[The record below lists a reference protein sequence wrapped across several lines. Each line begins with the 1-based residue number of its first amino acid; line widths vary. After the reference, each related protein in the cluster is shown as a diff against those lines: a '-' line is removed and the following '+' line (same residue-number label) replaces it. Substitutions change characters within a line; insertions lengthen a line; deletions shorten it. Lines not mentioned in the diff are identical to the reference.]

1 METYLIGI
9 DVGTG
14 SARAG
19 VFDRSGKLCGS
30 AKHDI
35 DLFRDER
42 RARVEQSSAQIWD
55 AVCHAVR
62 GAVAKAGID
71 PQSVTG
77 IGVDATCSLVVQGAP
92 AGVGDADHPE
102 RDVIVWMDHRALEQ
116 AQRINAGGHA
126 VLSYVGGVISPE
138 METPKLL
145 WLKEHLPEVY
155 FGAAQFFDLTDFLT
169 WKATGSLQRSS
180 CTVTCKWTY
189 LAHEGRWDADYFRR
203 IGLGDL
209 AEEGFARIGQEV
221 VWPGT
226 ALNGGLSP
234 EAAQQLQLRPG
245 IAVAAGLIDAHAG
258 GVGTVAARGG
268 AEDAAAC
275 MAYVFGTSS
284 CTMTSNAEAVFVPGV
299 WGPYYNA
306 MAPGMWLNEGGQSA
320 AGAAIDHLLTLHPAT
335 PQARQLAAAEG
346 MELPQWLAARALA
359 SVAQPAQA
367 VWLAGQL
374 NVVPEFLGNR
384 SPLADP
390 QARAVLLGLGMEHDI
405 DSLVALYV
413 AGLCSLGYGLRQI
426 IEAQAACGVRIASIS
441 VSGGAGTH
449 PLTRQ
454 LLADA
459 TGLPVE
465 ITACPE
471 PVLLGSAML
480 AAVAAGTHAD
490 LQTAMASMSSVA
502 GRNAPTGEAIGR
514 LHEVRYQA
522 FLKSQQLAREIRD
535 SLAPLLAAQSAPAA
549 ASH

>member
-19 VFDRSGKLCGS
+19 VFRRDGRLLAS
-30 AKHDI
+30 ARHDI
-35 DLFRDER
+35 ALFRDER
-42 RARVEQSSAQIWD
+42 RARVEQSSTQIWK
-55 AVCHAVR
+55 AVCQAVR
-62 GAVAKAGID
+62 AAVARADID
-71 PQSVTG
+71 PAAVSG
-77 IGVDATCSLVVQGAP
+77 IGFDATCSLVVQGARG
-92 AGVGDADHPE
+92 GVGDPDHPE

-145 WLKEHLPEVY
+145 WLKEQLPEVY
-155 FGAAQFFDLTDFLT
+155 HSAAQFFDLTDFLT

-189 LAHEGRWDADYFRR
+189 LAHEGRWDADYFRS

-209 AEEGFARIGQEV
+209 ADDGFVRIGQEV

-226 ALNGGLSP
+226 ALRGGLSAQ
-234 EAAQQLQLRPG
+234 AAQALQLRPG

-258 GVGTVAARGG
+258 GIGTVAARGG

-284 CTMTSNAEAVFVPGV
+284 CTMTSHAEPVFVPGV

-320 AGAAIDHLLTLHPAT
+320 AGAAIDHLLRLHPAE
-335 PQARQLAAAEG
+335 PQARQQAAAEQ
-346 MELPQWLAARALA
+346 MELPQWLAQRALQV
-359 SVAQPAQA
+359 VAHPSQA
-367 VWLAGQL
+367 AWLAGQI

-390 QARAVLLGLGMEHDI
+390 QARALLLGLGMEQDI

-426 IEAQAACGVRIASIS
+426 IEAQAARGLRIASIS

-449 PLTRQ
+449 ALTRQ
-454 LLADA
+454 LLADT

-480 AAVAAGTHAD
+480 AAVAAGTYAD
-490 LQTAMASMSSVA
+490 LRCAMSAMSSVA
-502 GRNAPTGEAIGR
+502 GREQAAGGDIAR
-514 LHEVRYQA
+514 LHAARYQV
-522 FLKSQQLAREIRD
+522 FLNSQQLARASRD
-535 SLAPLLAAQSAPAA
+535 SLAPLLAAQAGQR
-549 ASH
+549 H

>member
-19 VFDRSGKLCGS
+19 VFQPDGRLLAS
-30 AKHDI
+30 ARHDI
-35 DLFRDER
+35 ALFRDER
-42 RARVEQSSAQIWD
+42 RARVEQSSAQIWE
-55 AVCHAVR
+55 AVCEAVR
-62 GAVAKAGID
+62 AAVARAAID
-71 PQSVTG
+71 PAAVSG
-77 IGVDATCSLVVQGAP
+77 IGFDATCSLVVQGARG
-92 AGVGDADHPE
+92 GVGDPDHPE

-145 WLKEHLPEVY
+145 WLKEQLPEVY
-155 FGAAQFFDLTDFLT
+155 HSAAQFFDLTDFLT

-189 LAHEGRWDADYFRR
+189 LAHEGRWDADYFRS

-209 AEEGFARIGQEV
+209 ADEGFVRIGQEV

-226 ALNGGLSP
+226 ALRGGLSAQ
-234 EAAQQLQLRPG
+234 AAQALQLRPG

-258 GVGTVAARGG
+258 GIGTVAARGG

-284 CTMTSNAEAVFVPGV
+284 CTMTSHAEPVFVPGV

-320 AGAAIDHLLTLHPAT
+320 AGAAIDHLLRLHPAE
-335 PQARQLAAAEG
+335 PQARQQAAAEQ
-346 MELPQWLAARALA
+346 MELPQWLAQRALQV
-359 SVAQPAQA
+359 VAHPSQA
-367 VWLAGQL
+367 AWLAGQL

-390 QARAVLLGLGMEHDI
+390 QARALLLGLGMEQDI

-426 IEAQAACGVRIASIS
+426 IEAQAACGLRIASIS

-449 PLTRQ
+449 ALTRQ
-454 LLADA
+454 LLADT

-480 AAVAAGTHAD
+480 AAVAAGTYAD
-490 LQTAMASMSSVA
+490 LRRAMSAMSSVA
-502 GRNAPTGEAIGR
+502 GREQAAGGDIAR
-514 LHEVRYQA
+514 LHAARYQV
-522 FLKSQQLAREIRD
+522 FLNSQQLARASRE
-535 SLAPLLAAQSAPAA
+535 SLAPLLAAQAGQR
-549 ASH
+549 H

>member
-19 VFDRSGKLCGS
+19 VFDRSGNLQAS
-30 AKHDI
+30 ARHDI
-35 DLFRDER
+35 ALFRDER

-55 AVCHAVR
+55 AVCQAVR
-62 GAVAKAGID
+62 AAVDQAGID
-71 PQSVTG
+71 PAAVVG
-77 IGVDATCSLVVQGAP
+77 IGVDATCSLVVQGAQG
-92 AGVGDADHPE
+92 GVGDAGHPE

-116 AQRINAGGHA
+116 AQRINATAHA

-155 FGAAQFFDLTDFLT
+155 HSAAHFFDLTDFLT

-189 LAHEGRWDADYFRR
+189 LAHEGRWDADYFQR

-209 AEEGFARIGQEV
+209 AEQGFARIGQEV

-226 ALNGGLSP
+226 ALDGGLSA
-234 EAAQQLQLRPG
+234 EAAQALQLRPG

-284 CTMTSNAEAVFVPGV
+284 CTMTSNAQAVFVPGV

-320 AGAAIDHLLTLHPAT
+320 AGAAIDHLLRLHPAT
-335 PQARQLAAAEG
+335 PQARLQATSAA
-346 MELPQWLAARALA
+346 MELPQWLAQRALA
-359 SVAQPAQA
+359 AVSQPAQA

-390 QARAVLLGLGMEHDI
+390 EARALLLGLGMEHDI

-441 VSGGAGTH
+441 VSGGAGIH

-465 ITACPE
+465 MTACPE

-480 AAVAAGTHAD
+480 AAVAAGSYPD
-490 LQTAMASMSSVA
+490 LPSAMPAMSRLA
-502 GRNAPTGEAIGR
+502 GRNEPVGGDIAR
-514 LHEVRYQA
+514 LHQARYQA
-522 FLKSQQLAREIRD
+522 FIKSQQLAREVRD
-535 SLAPLLAAQSAPAA
+535 SLAPLLAAQAA
-549 ASH
+549 ARH

>member
-19 VFDRSGKLCGS
+19 VFQPDGRLLAS
-30 AKHDI
+30 ARHDI
-35 DLFRDER
+35 ALFRDER
-42 RARVEQSSAQIWD
+42 RARVEQSSIQIWE
-55 AVCHAVR
+55 AVCQAVR
-62 GAVAKAGID
+62 AAVARADID
-71 PQSVTG
+71 PAAVSG
-77 IGVDATCSLVVQGAP
+77 IGFDATCSLVAQGARG
-92 AGVGDADHPE
+92 GVGDPDHPE

-145 WLKEHLPEVY
+145 WLKEQLPEVY
-155 FGAAQFFDLTDFLT
+155 HSAAQFFDLTDFLT

-189 LAHEGRWDADYFRR
+189 LAHEGRWDADYFRS

-209 AEEGFARIGQEV
+209 ADDGFVRIGQEV

-226 ALNGGLSP
+226 ALRGGLSVQ
-234 EAAQQLQLRPG
+234 AAQALQLRPG

-258 GVGTVAARGG
+258 GIGTVAARGG
-268 AEDAAAC
+268 AEDTAAC

-284 CTMTSNAEAVFVPGV
+284 CTMTSHAEPVFVPGV

-320 AGAAIDHLLTLHPAT
+320 AGAAIDHLLRLHPAE
-335 PQARQLAAAEG
+335 PQARQQAAAEQ
-346 MELPQWLAARALA
+346 MELPQWLAQRALQV
-359 SVAQPAQA
+359 VAHPSQA
-367 VWLAGQL
+367 AWLAGQI

-390 QARAVLLGLGMEHDI
+390 QARALLLGLGMEQDI

-426 IEAQAACGVRIASIS
+426 IEAQAACGLRIASIS

-449 PLTRQ
+449 ALTRQ
-454 LLADA
+454 LLADT

-480 AAVAAGTHAD
+480 AAVAAGTYAD
-490 LQTAMASMSSVA
+490 LRCAMSAMSSVA
-502 GRNAPTGEAIGR
+502 GREQAAGGDIAR
-514 LHEVRYQA
+514 LHAARYQI
-522 FLKSQQLAREIRD
+522 FLNSQQLARASRD
-535 SLAPLLAAQSAPAA
+535 SLAPLLAAQAGQR
-549 ASH
+549 H